1 MRLHFQPKLFLAAV
15 TACVVLGLISSYAFG
30 LSFWWSLAIVT
41 FALLVN
47 GLVAQV
53 EDQAPESTSNSQGE
67 SKSQSPGPSSD
78 A

>member
-15 TACVVLGLISSYAFG
+15 AACVVLGLISSYAFG
-30 LSFWWSLAIVT
+30 LSFWCSLAIVT

-53 EDQAPESTSNSQGE
+53 EDQTPESTSNSQGE

>member
-1 MRLHFQPKLFLAAV
+1 MKLHFHPKLFLAAV
-15 TACVVLGLISSYAFG
+15 ATCIVLGLISSYAFD
-30 LSFWWSLAIVT
+30 LSFWWSVAIVT

-53 EDQAPESTSNSQGE
+53 EDQSPEVTSNSNGRHN
-67 SKSQSPGPSSD
+67 SKSPGPSSD